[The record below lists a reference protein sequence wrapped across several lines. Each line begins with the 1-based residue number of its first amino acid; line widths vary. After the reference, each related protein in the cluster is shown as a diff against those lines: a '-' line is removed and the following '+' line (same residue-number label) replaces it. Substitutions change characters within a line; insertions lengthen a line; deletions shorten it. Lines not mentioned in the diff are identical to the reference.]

1 MYKHKFSSC
10 TLAVFACFT
19 LLLWVGTPGMAGAR
33 SASPT
38 VHLAFEE
45 ACTAPPWAA
54 DETYLRGDRVSFQG
68 AEYEAQWW
76 TRNNDPVTNREGVWK
91 TIGPCG
97 GTDNQP
103 PSVSVTSPGN
113 GTVFTVGQSVTVS
126 ANASD
131 VDGTIAKVAFFVGT
145 NLIGED
151 LLAPYTISWTAVQG
165 NFSITC
171 VATDDGGATATSTAV
186 TISVTSSD
194 PDPGSNCDASQ
205 YVENGG
211 YQEGSRVQNADNL
224 YECRPFPNS
233 GWCNGAAWA
242 YAPGT
247 GNHWEDAWILVG
259 PCSGIPGN
267 QSPTVAITQPA
278 QGATYSVGQAV
289 TIEAAANDSDGTV
302 VKVEFFVNGAP
313 IGQDVTFPYQ
323 VNWLATEGNHTLT
336 AVATDDQGATGN
348 SAPVRISAGSAPPPP
363 TVDLPARI
371 MNGYW
376 HNFNNGSTFFP
387 LREVSPNWDVINV
400 SFAVARVSP
409 TDGEIEFK
417 LDPEFSQINYFEN
430 DFKSDVRWLQSR
442 GKKVIISLGGA
453 EGKIRLNTGS
463 ARDKFVTSII
473 SIIEEYGFDGMD
485 IDFEGQSLSLDL
497 GDTDFQNPTTPV
509 IVNTI
514 QAVERVCNHFG
525 DDFILTMAPETFFVQ
540 LGYSFYGGISPG
552 ADRRAGAYLPLIHAL
567 SDKLTFLQVQYYN
580 SGPITG
586 LDDQF
591 HNMGDANFYVALV
604 DMLLRGF
611 PITRD
616 ASKFFPPLRPD
627 QVLIGVPAF
636 VQAGGGYTGPQGVI
650 NALDHIINGTSF
662 GGQYYRM
669 SRTYPDLRGVMSW
682 SVNWDLFDNL
692 SFSNPVRAYLD
703 GLTST
708 PMARQSVLEPARS
721 AIAED
726 AMSITGREITLQLD
740 EPSFTTIELYNAM
753 GVPVRTVVNDHLS
766 PGQYHWTITDGL
778 AAGIYIVK
786 VSSGRSSRSF
796 KILKP

>member
-1 MYKHKFSSC
+1 MDKNNFIPFLLTILVAFILVLWMK
-10 TLAVFACFT
+10 TPMLA
-19 LLLWVGTPGMAGAR
+19 GT
-33 SASPT
+33 ASNT
-38 VHLAFEE
+38 NVVRTALEE
-45 ACTAPPWAA
+45 ACTAPQWSAN
-54 DETYLRGDRVSFQG
+54 ETYLGGDRVSYQG
-68 AEYEAQWW
+68 VEYEAQWW
-76 TRNNDPVTNREGVWK
+76 TRNNDPVTNREGAWK

-97 GTDNQP
+97 GAGNQP
-103 PSVSVTSPGN
+103 PLVSLVSPGS
-113 GTVFTVGQSVTVS
+113 GTIFTVGESVTVS
-126 ANASD
+126 ADASD
-131 VDGTIAKVAFFVGT
+131 ADGAITKVAFFVG
-145 NLIGED
+145 NDLIGED
-151 LLAPYTISWTAVQG
+151 ISAPYTVSWIAVQG
-165 NFSITC
+165 SYSLTA
-171 VATDDGGATATSTAV
+171 VATDDVGATATSAVV
-186 TISVTSSD
+186 TISVSPSD
-194 PDPGSNCDASQ
+194 PAGNCEAPQ
-205 YVENGG
+205 YMENGG
-211 YQEGSRVQNADNL
+211 YQQGSRVQNAGNL

-259 PCSGIPGN
+259 PCSGNPGN
-267 QSPTVAITQPA
+267 QSPTVAIIQPVE
-278 QGATYSVGQAV
+278 GANYSVGQAV

-313 IGQDVTFPYQ
+313 IGQGDTFPYQ
-323 VNWLATEGNHTLT
+323 VTWLATEGNHTLT

-348 SAPVRISAGSAPPPP
+348 SAPVRISAGSVPPPP
-363 TVDLPARI
+363 PVDLPARI

-376 HNFNNGSTFFP
+376 HNFDNGSTFFP

-417 LDPEFSQINYFEN
+417 LDPQFSELNYFDD

-453 EGKIRLNTGS
+453 EGKIRLNTTS
-463 ARDKFVTSII
+463 ARDKFVTSMIAI
-473 SIIEEYGFDGMD
+473 VEEYGFDGMD
-485 IDFEGQSLSLDL
+485 IDFEGQSLSFDF
-497 GDTDFQNPTTPV
+497 GDTDFRNPTTPV

-567 SDKLTFLQVQYYN
+567 RDRLTFLQVQYYN

-662 GGQYYRM
+662 AGQYYQM
-669 SRTYPDLRGVMSW
+669 SRTYRDLRGVMSW

-692 SFSNPVRAYLD
+692 SFSTPVRAYLD
-703 GLTST
+703 GLDTPST
-708 PMARQSVLEPARS
+708 ARLGLGSEMLEDGNESMLSVTGHQIEIKLEEA
-721 AIAED
+721 
-726 AMSITGREITLQLD
+726 
-740 EPSFTTIELYNAM
+740 SFTHIGLYNVI
-753 GVPVRTVVNDHLS
+753 GEEVKTVVDHSLEAGYHRWDIVGQLT
-766 PGQYHWTITDGL
+766 PGM
-778 AAGIYIVK
+778 YIVR
-786 VSSGRSSRSF
+786 VSAGDTQQSI
-796 KILKP
+796 KIMKK